1 MITKNIFILLLLA
14 MVNSVSYAASQKSEL
29 AEDYKAINNINNKAS
44 LQRGAKYFVN
54 YCSGCHS
61 LKYMRMSTL
70 AEDLNIEEAVFSQ
83 NLLFS
88 NKKIGETMTISM
100 SESDA
105 IMWFN
110 AVPPDLSLIA
120 RSKGADYIYQKLNTY
135 YEDDSSPTGFN
146 NIALPNT
153 SMPNILAG
161 LQGGQKLL
169 LDDKN
174 KPVSFVKISEGTHSD
189 IEYKQLTNDITNFL
203 VYVSEPAKLRRYS
216 MCFWVLMFIFIFTVI
231 AYYTKKEFWKDVH

>member
-1 MITKNIFILLLLA
+1 MIKKNIFILLLLII
-14 MVNSVSYAASQKSEL
+14 VNSASYAASQKSEL
-29 AEDYKAINNINNKAS
+29 AEKYKAINNINNKAS

-100 SESDA
+100 SKSDA
-105 IMWFN
+105 IFWFN
-110 AVPPDLSLIA
+110 AVPPDLSLTA
-120 RSKGADYIYQKLNTY
+120 RSKGADYIYSKLNTY
-135 YEDDSSPTGFN
+135 YDDDNSPTGFN

-161 LQGGQKLL
+161 LQGGRNLV
-169 LDDKN
+169 LDAN
-174 KPVSFVKISEGTHSD
+174 NNPLSFNKISEGTHSD
-189 IEYKQLTNDITNFL
+189 AEYKQLTNDITNFL

-216 MCFWVLMFIFIFTVI
+216 MGFWVLMFIFIFTII

>member
-1 MITKNIFILLLLA
+1 MIKKIPLFFIIFIATSNL
-14 MVNSVSYAASQKSEL
+14 VNAAAQKNEL
-29 AEDYKAINNINNKAS
+29 ASKYKANISISNKSS

-70 AEDLNIEEAVFSQ
+70 AEDLDIDEALFSQ
-83 NLLFS
+83 NLLFN
-88 NKKIGETMTISM
+88 NKKIGETMTIAM
-100 SESDA
+100 KESDA
-105 IMWFN
+105 IEWFN
-110 AVPPDLSLIA
+110 AIPPDLSLTA
-120 RSKGADYIYQKLNTY
+120 RSKGANYIYSKLNTY
-135 YEDDSSPTGFN
+135 YEDDSSATGYN
-146 NIALPNT
+146 NVALPNS

-161 LQGGQKLL
+161 LQGGQKII
-169 LDDKN
+169 LDSQE
-174 KPVSFVKISEGTHSD
+174 KPLSLEKVSNGTLSE

-216 MCFWVLMFIFIFTVI
+216 IGFWVLMFLFVFTII

>member
-1 MITKNIFILLLLA
+1 MIKKISLFFIIFITTSNLA
-14 MVNSVSYAASQKSEL
+14 NSAAQKNEL
-29 AEDYKAINNINNKAS
+29 TSKYKANISINNKAS

-70 AEDLNIEEAVFSQ
+70 AEDLGIDEALFSQ
-83 NLLFS
+83 NLLFN
-88 NKKIGETMTISM
+88 NKKIGETMTIAM
-100 SESDA
+100 KESDA
-105 IMWFN
+105 IEWFN
-110 AVPPDLSLIA
+110 AVPPDLSLTA
-120 RSKGADYIYQKLNTY
+120 RSKGANYIYSKLNTY
-135 YEDDSSPTGFN
+135 YEDDSSATGYN
-146 NIALPNT
+146 NVALPNS

-161 LQGGQKLL
+161 LQGGQKII
-169 LDDKN
+169 LDSKEN
-174 KPVSFVKISEGTHSD
+174 PLGFEKVSNGTLSE

-216 MCFWVLMFIFIFTVI
+216 IGFWVLMFLFVFTII

>member
-1 MITKNIFILLLLA
+1 MIKKNIFILLLLVI
-14 MVNSVSYAASQKSEL
+14 VNSASYAASQKSEL
-29 AEDYKAINNINNKAS
+29 AEKYKAINNINNKAS

-88 NKKIGETMTISM
+88 NKKIGETMTIPM

-105 IMWFN
+105 IFWFN
-110 AVPPDLSLIA
+110 AIPPDLSLTA
-120 RSKGADYIYQKLNTY
+120 RSKGPDYIYSKLNTY

-146 NIALPNT
+146 NMALPNT

-161 LQGGQKLL
+161 LQGGQKLE

-174 KPVSFVKISEGTHSD
+174 KPVGFIKISQGTHND
-189 IEYKQLTNDITNFL
+189 LEYKQLTNDITNFL

-216 MCFWVLMFIFIFTVI
+216 MGFWVLMFIFIFTII